1 MKKCERC
8 NEKDAGTIITLSF
21 NGKER
26 KIALCLECADV
37 MGYREGKIVKAGF
50 DEYIKNLVED
60 AYPKKKEKA
69 MCHICNT
76 SYKDFINKK
85 KLGCPFCYIF
95 FSDILST
102 SILSNIK
109 VLQTENLKPIEE
121 VIKYNRKKNLSK
133 LYLKLKTYLDY
144 DDTEMINQTV
154 KKIQEYDSD

>member
-8 NEKDAGTIITLSF
+8 NEKDADAIITLSF
-21 NGKER
+21 NGKE
-26 KIALCLECADV
+26 KEIALCFSCADII
-37 MGYREGKIVKAGF
+37 GYTEGKVVKASF
-50 DEYIKNLVED
+50 EEYIKNLIED
-60 AYPKKKEKA
+60 TYPKKKEKA
-69 MCHICNT
+69 ICHICNT

-102 SILSNIK
+102 LIPNNTQT
-109 VLQTENLKPIEE
+109 LQPENLKPIEE
-121 VIKYNRKKNLSK
+121 VIKYSKEKNLSK

-154 KKIQEYDSD
+154 KKIQEHDSD